1 MKNKNGS
8 ILAFSVFASGVT
20 TAAILN
26 DAGAL
31 NVFSVFGSSY
41 GYSILWELV
50 AMAVVLIVVQEMM
63 SRMAVAT
70 GKGLSDL
77 IRENF
82 GVKMSFIAMSIL
94 FVSSIC
100 SAVANFSGIAESMEL
115 IGAGKYI
122 GVFAAATAVI
132 LIALAKN
139 RYRVFEKV
147 FIILQIGIFFYIVL
161 IFCLKPDF
169 SSISAKMMNSN
180 FELSSSYLMMVIA
193 VVGAVGAPYMQF
205 YMQYFFVNKAIPVK
219 DYGYE
224 RVAVY
229 TGSAV
234 AIILDFIIVICSF
247 EVFGKG
253 GIMPDTIYK
262 MSLIFS
268 PLSENYNVVFGAVM
282 FSVSFLGCLVIPGC
296 TAFSI
301 CEAFGFETGEDGKLK
316 EAPVFLAI
324 FILIVAAS
332 AIVVLM
338 SEKNLFHIIFAAQT
352 AAGILCCIML
362 VFIIKIAGDREVMG
376 SKVNNRAQNI
386 IMWTFICICT
396 AIFIVAVFVKL
407 FL

>member
-132 LIALAKN
+132 LIALAK
-139 RYRVFEKV
+139 K
-147 FIILQIGIFFYIVL
+147 QIQGI
-161 IFCLKPDF
+161 
-169 SSISAKMMNSN
+169 
-180 FELSSSYLMMVIA
+180 
-193 VVGAVGAPYMQF
+193 
-205 YMQYFFVNKAIPVK
+205 
-219 DYGYE
+219 
-224 RVAVY
+224 
-229 TGSAV
+229 
-234 AIILDFIIVICSF
+234 
-247 EVFGKG
+247 
-253 GIMPDTIYK
+253 
-262 MSLIFS
+262 
-268 PLSENYNVVFGAVM
+268 
-282 FSVSFLGCLVIPGC
+282 
-296 TAFSI
+296 
-301 CEAFGFETGEDGKLK
+301 
-316 EAPVFLAI
+316 
-324 FILIVAAS
+324 
-332 AIVVLM
+332 
-338 SEKNLFHIIFAAQT
+338 
-352 AAGILCCIML
+352 
-362 VFIIKIAGDREVMG
+362 
-376 SKVNNRAQNI
+376 
-386 IMWTFICICT
+386 
-396 AIFIVAVFVKL
+396 
-407 FL
+407 